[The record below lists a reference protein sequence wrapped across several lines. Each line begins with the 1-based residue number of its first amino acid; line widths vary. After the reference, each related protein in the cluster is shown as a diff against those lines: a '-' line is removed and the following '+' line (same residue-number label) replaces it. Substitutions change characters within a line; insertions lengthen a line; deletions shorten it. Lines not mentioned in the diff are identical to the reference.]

1 MGEGYRERQIQAK
14 KLTVSEKENNITVIL
29 NTKEMAEIS
38 IKDRVLKALERVRPY
53 LQSDGGDIEFVDV
66 SDDMTVKVKLTGAC
80 HGCPY
85 SLQTLKA
92 GVEQAIMKEV
102 PEVKR
107 VISA

>member
-1 MGEGYRERQIQAK
+1 M
-14 KLTVSEKENNITVIL
+14 SEIN
-29 NTKEMAEIS
+29 S
-38 IKDRVLKALERVRPY
+38 IKDRVTKALDRVRPY
-53 LQSDGGDIEFVDV
+53 LQSDGGDIDLIDV
-66 SDDMTVKVKLTGAC
+66 TEDGTVKVKLKGAC

-102 PEVKR
+102 PEIKR

>member
-1 MGEGYRERQIQAK
+1 M
-14 KLTVSEKENNITVIL
+14 SET
-29 NTKEMAEIS
+29 IS
-38 IKDRVLKALERVRPY
+38 IRDRVAKALERVRPY
-53 LQSDGGDIEFVDV
+53 LQSDGGDIDLIDV
-66 SDDMTVKVKLTGAC
+66 TEDGTVKVKLKGAC

-102 PEVKR
+102 PEIKR

>member
-1 MGEGYRERQIQAK
+1 M
-14 KLTVSEKENNITVIL
+14 TDST
-29 NTKEMAEIS
+29 S
-38 IKDRVLKALERVRPY
+38 IKDRVMKALERVRPY
-53 LQSDGGDIEFVDV
+53 LQADGGDIEFIDV

-85 SLQTLKA
+85 SMQTLKA

-102 PEVKR
+102 PEIRR

>member
-1 MGEGYRERQIQAK
+1 M
-14 KLTVSEKENNITVIL
+14 SNKETKNMYQLL
-29 NTKEMAEIS
+29 NLRLLNKFTKDMTDTTS

-53 LQSDGGDIEFVDV
+53 LQSDGGDIEFIDV

-85 SLQTLKA
+85 SMQTLKA

-102 PEVKR
+102 PEIKR

>member
-1 MGEGYRERQIQAK
+1 M
-14 KLTVSEKENNITVIL
+14 TDST
-29 NTKEMAEIS
+29 S
-38 IKDRVLKALERVRPY
+38 IKDRVMKALERVRPY
-53 LQSDGGDIEFVDV
+53 LQADGGDIEFVDV

-102 PEVKR
+102 PEIKR

>member
-1 MGEGYRERQIQAK
+1 MTE
-14 KLTVSEKENNITVIL
+14 TT
-29 NTKEMAEIS
+29 S
-38 IKDRVLKALERVRPY
+38 IKERVLKALERVRPY

-66 SDDMTVKVKLTGAC
+66 TDDMTVKVKLTGAC

-85 SLQTLKA
+85 SMQTLKA

-102 PEVKR
+102 PEIRR